1 MAKTNK
7 GFLSALARNANQRTP
22 PLGFFRQFVL
32 DGEGK
37 QSRTFNLKSRGI
49 APIADLVRVHA
60 LALGSNKLNTFERLE
75 DIEEAGVMP
84 DGRARDLILAL
95 EMIGMV
101 RIKNQKT
108 QVEAGEEPNNKV
120 DPETLSEFEKRHL
133 RDAFN
138 IVSRQQ
144 EFLKYR
150 YPGKG

>member
-1 MAKTNK
+1 
-7 GFLSALARNANQRTP
+7 
-22 PLGFFRQFVL
+22 
-32 DGEGK
+32 
-37 QSRTFNLKSRGI
+37 
-49 APIADLVRVHA
+49 
-60 LALGSNKLNTFERLE
+60 
-75 DIEEAGVMP
+75 IEEAGVMP